1 MCASVFLCFLKLSR
15 SLVSGTDRNT
25 FSSLLLCSYCL
36 SSVIPATITISV
48 ISLSF
53 NTLLFSNP
61 RDFLVSMWKS
71 RPYEET
77 VQPLQSESQE
87 IQWLRPDSELL
98 CFFVFTVKK
107 TIEARAFRKRSLL
120 RDLSN
125 KVILGE
131 VLNSD
136 NVESREPSIFIEKRT
151 LTHPSSEAL

>member
-1 MCASVFLCFLKLSR
+1 M
-15 SLVSGTDRNT
+15 
-25 FSSLLLCSYCL
+25 
-36 SSVIPATITISV
+36 
-48 ISLSF
+48 
-53 NTLLFSNP
+53 
-61 RDFLVSMWKS
+61 
-71 RPYEET
+71 
-77 VQPLQSESQE
+77 
-87 IQWLRPDSELL
+87 RPDSELL